1 MPSFDIVS
9 EVDWVE
15 VRNATEQA
23 NREIDTRFDFKGTD
37 SKIELSDKDM
47 VIHTNDEFRLK
58 QAIDI
63 LSGKFTKRGIDIR
76 SLEYGKIES
85 VSGNRVKQSV
95 KIRVGLDTD
104 MAKKI
109 VKALKEE
116 KSLKVQGAIQGDSV
130 RVSGAKRDNLQ
141 EAIALVKKLITDYP
155 LQFNNF
161 RD

>member
-15 VRNATEQA
+15 VRNAIDQA
-23 NREIDTRFDFKGTD
+23 NREIDTRFDFKGTA
-37 SKIELSDKDM
+37 SKVELSDKDM

-63 LSGKFTKRGIDIR
+63 LSGKFTKRGVDIR

-85 VSGNRVKQSV
+85 VSGNRVKQTV

-116 KSLKVQGAIQGDSV
+116 KSLKVQGAIQGDAV

-155 LQFNNF
+155 LQFINF
-161 RD
+161 RE

>member
-15 VRNATEQA
+15 VRNALDQS

-37 SKIELSDKDM
+37 SKIELSDKDL
-47 VIHTNDEFRLK
+47 VIHTDDDFRLK
-58 QAIDI
+58 QAADVLI
-63 LSGKFTKRGIDIR
+63 GKLTKRGIDIR
-76 SLEYGKIES
+76 CLEYGKVES

-95 KIRVGLDTD
+95 KIRVGLETD
-104 MAKKI
+104 LAKKI
-109 VKALKEE
+109 VKALKDE
-116 KSLKVQGAIQGDSV
+116 KTLKVQGSIQGDTV

-141 EAIALVKKLITDYP
+141 DAIAVVKKLIADFP

>member
-15 VRNATEQA
+15 VRNAVDQA

-37 SKIELSDKDM
+37 SKIDLSDKDM
-47 VIHTNDEFRLK
+47 VIHTDDDFRLK
-58 QAIDI
+58 QAIDV
-63 LSGKFTKRGIDIR
+63 LTGKLTKRNVDIR
-76 SLEYGKIES
+76 SLEYGKVEP
-85 VSGNRVKQSV
+85 VSGNRVKQTV
-95 KIRVGLDTD
+95 KIRVGLETD

-109 VKALKEE
+109 VKALKDE
-116 KSLKVQGAIQGDSV
+116 KSLKVQGSIQGDSV

-141 EAIALVKKLITDYP
+141 EAIAVVKKLITDYP